1 MQDHVLSIGGDA
13 LIPAKMEHPS
23 LSRTEVDLPPYL
35 PPSLEQ
41 KFICLLISFS
51 LLPESRLSLA
61 LLPGFIFEFHRF
73 RSHYSYVPRV

>member
-1 MQDHVLSIGGDA
+1 MQDPVLSIAGDA

-23 LSRTEVDLPPYL
+23 LSRTEVHLPPCL

-41 KFICLLISFS
+41 KFTCLLVS
-51 LLPESRLSLA
+51 LSLPPESRLSLA
-61 LLPGFIFEFHRF
+61 LLPGFIFEFRRF